1 MVCTFKTNRPF
12 PHSCKQRHQ
21 LEAQVDKIG
30 NCQTKPHPHFFLFAH
45 WSVMMERSIIAFP
58 KVLNADMVF
67 AYTMEIWF
75 NYLNFNV
82 LKDQQKSD

>member
-1 MVCTFKTNRPF
+1 
-12 PHSCKQRHQ
+12 
-21 LEAQVDKIG
+21 
-30 NCQTKPHPHFFLFAH
+30 
-45 WSVMMERSIIAFP
+45 MMESSIIAFP

-82 LKDQQKSD
+82 LKDQQESD